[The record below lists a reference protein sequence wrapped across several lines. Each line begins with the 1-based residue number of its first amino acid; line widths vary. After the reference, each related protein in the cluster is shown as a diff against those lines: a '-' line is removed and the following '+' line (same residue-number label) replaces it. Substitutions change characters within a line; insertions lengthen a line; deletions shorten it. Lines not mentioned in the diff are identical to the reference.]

1 MGILENLGL
10 SGLGNSLSGLGN
22 TISTFRDNVDDQ
34 TGGLLTRLGEP
45 ENQADLVA
53 AASLL
58 SGEGIPASFAL
69 RNQVRSNL
77 LANQQF
83 KRQREGIEALKK
95 RYANN
100 PQIISLLDTNPSGVI
115 SALTTQAFA
124 PTKQVIPQS
133 AIGKIMQDFNRG
145 LITEEQK
152 NLLIQ
157 NLQTKTGSEKPP
169 QTYKDPSTG
178 QLKYL
183 SNPPFGKK
191 INDLVQESDLE
202 RSPLTDTQ
210 LNQAAKLRTDLSK
223 ELKEFKDVERSF
235 NNIQQ
240 FFDSPGSVSDQALA
254 TAFAKVL
261 DPGTAAREGEVAVIV
276 GAGALSGQ
284 LKTTLQNAIKGD
296 GKLDP
301 RTRTEIRNLAAQIYN
316 TTAEKA
322 IEDINTYTKLAQNQS
337 TNPNFLE
344 AVITSNVAPQLI
356 TEFYPLPSPLGGGG
370 NNNNAT
376 NQINLEAMT
385 LQEFEQFK
393 TKVKENPAQYQGTNM
408 FKRIMDENKR
418 RGIK

>member
-1 MGILENLGL
+1 MGLLDNLGL
-10 SGLGNSLSGLGN
+10 SGLGNSLSN
-22 TISTFRDNVDDQ
+22 FRTNIDDQ

-45 ENQADLVA
+45 ENQANLIA

-100 PQIISLLDTNPSGVI
+100 PRILALIDANPSGAI
-115 SALTTQAFA
+115 SALTSQAFA
-124 PTKQVIPQS
+124 PPKQETPQS
-133 AIGKIMQDFNRG
+133 AIGKIMSDFNRG

-178 QLKYL
+178 QLRYL
-183 SNPPFGKK
+183 SNPPIGKK
-191 INDLVQESDLE
+191 INDLVQESDSE
-202 RSPLTDTQ
+202 RMPLTDTQ
-210 LNQAAKLRTDLSK
+210 LGQAAKLRTDLAK
-223 ELKEFKDVERSF
+223 ELKEFKDIERSF

-240 FFDSPGSVSDQALA
+240 FFDNPGSVSDQALA

-261 DPGTAAREGEVAVIV
+261 DPGSVAREGEVKVIV
-276 GAGALSGQ
+276 EAGALSGQ
-284 LKTTLQNAIKGD
+284 LKTKLKNAIEGS

-316 TTAEKA
+316 TSAEKA
-322 IEDINTYTKLAQNQS
+322 IEDINVYTNLAKNQS

-356 TEFYPLPSPLGGGG
+356 TEMLPLPSPLGGSGD
-370 NNNNAT
+370 NKNAT

-385 LQEFEQFK
+385 LEEFKKFK
-393 TKVKENPAQYQGTNM
+393 SEVVANPEPYRGTNI
-408 FKRIMDENKR
+408 FTRILDENKR
-418 RGIK
+418 RGIE

>member
-1 MGILENLGL
+1 MVERLQGLLGNIGSSLNNLSLPASLGLLSSGVSILEGNPIGQ
-10 SGLGNSLSGLGN
+10 SINTGLG
-22 TISTFRDNVDDQ
+22 TF
-34 TGGLLTRLGEP
+34 GGL
-45 ENQADLVA
+45 
-53 AASLL
+53 
-58 SGEGIPASFAL
+58 
-69 RNQVRSNL
+69 
-77 LANQQF
+77 QQIDQQQ
-83 KRQREGIEALKK
+83 RQREGIEALKK

-100 PQIISLLDTNPSGVI
+100 PKLLALIDANPEA
-115 SALTTQAFA
+115 ALNAITTQAFA
-124 PTKQVIPQS
+124 PPKQITPQS
-133 AIGKIMQDFNRG
+133 AIGKIMLDFNRG

-223 ELKEFKDVERSF
+223 ELKEFKDIERSF
-235 NNIQQ
+235 NNIQE
-240 FFDSPGSVSDQALA
+240 FFNSPGSVSDQALA

-261 DPGTAAREGEVAVIV
+261 DPGSVAREGEVAVIV

-284 LKTTLQNAIKGD
+284 LKTKLTNAIKGD

-316 TTAEKA
+316 TSAEKA
-322 IEDINTYTKLAQNQS
+322 IEDINIYTKLAQNQS

-356 TEFYPLPSPLGGGG
+356 TEFLPLPSPLGGGG

>member
-1 MGILENLGL
+1 MGLLDSLRGMGTSISNFGSNL
-10 SGLGNSLSGLGN
+10 
-22 TISTFRDNVDDQ
+22 DDQ
-34 TGGLLTRLGEP
+34 TGGLLTRLGTP
-45 ENQADLVA
+45 ESQGNLIA

-58 SGEGIPASFAL
+58 SGEGMANSFAL
-69 RNQVRSNL
+69 KNKITQNA

-83 KRQREGIEALKK
+83 RRQREGIEALKK
-95 RYANN
+95 QYANN
-100 PQIISLLDTNPSGVI
+100 PKILSLLNTNPTGVI

-124 PTKQVIPQS
+124 PPKQITAES

-157 NLQTKTGSEKPP
+157 NLQNKTESEKAP
-169 QTYKDPSTG
+169 QTYKDSSTG
-178 QLKYL
+178 ELRYL

-191 INDLVQESDLE
+191 IGDLVQESDLE

-223 ELKEFKDVERSF
+223 ELKEFKDIERSF
-235 NNIQQ
+235 NNIQE
-240 FFDSPGSVSDQALA
+240 FFNSPGSVSDQALA

-261 DPGTAAREGEVAVIV
+261 DPGSVAREGEVAVIV

-284 LKTTLQNAIKGD
+284 LKTKLTNAIKGD

-316 TTAEKA
+316 TSAEKA
-322 IEDINTYTKLAQNQS
+322 VEDINIYTKLAQNQS

-344 AVITSNVAPQLI
+344 AVITSNVAPELI
-356 TEFYPLPSPLGGGG
+356 TEFLPLPSPLGGDGN

-393 TKVKENPAQYQGTNM
+393 TKVRENPSQYQGTNI
-408 FKRIMDENKR
+408 FKRILDENKR
-418 RGIK
+418 RGIE

>member
-1 MGILENLGL
+1 MGLLDNLGL
-10 SGLGNSLSGLGN
+10 SGLGNSLSSFGKNISNLGTN
-22 TISTFRDNVDDQ
+22 IDDQ

-45 ENQADLVA
+45 DNQANLIA

-83 KRQREGIEALKK
+83 KKQREGIEALKK

-100 PQIISLLDTNPSGVI
+100 PKLLSLIDANPTA
-115 SALTTQAFA
+115 ALNAITAQAFA
-124 PTKQVIPQS
+124 PPKQITPQS
-133 AIGKIMQDFNRG
+133 AVGKIMLDFNRG

-157 NLQTKTGSEKPP
+157 NLQTKTTSEKVP
-169 QTYKDPSTG
+169 QTYKDASTG
-178 QLKYL
+178 QLRYL
-183 SNPPFGKK
+183 SNPPEGKK
-191 INDLVQESDLE
+191 VNDLVRESDLE

-223 ELKEFKDVERSF
+223 ELKEFKDIERSF
-235 NNIQQ
+235 NNIQE
-240 FFDSPGSVSDQALA
+240 FFNSPGSVSDQALA

-261 DPGTAAREGEVAVIV
+261 DPGSVAREGEVAVIV

-284 LKTTLQNAIKGD
+284 LKTKLTNAIKGD

-316 TTAEKA
+316 TSAEKA
-322 IEDINTYTKLAQNQS
+322 IEDINIYTKLAQNQS

-356 TEFYPLPSPLGGGG
+356 TEFLPLPSPLGGGG

-385 LQEFEQFK
+385 LQEFDQFK
-393 TKVKENPAQYQGTNM
+393 TKVKENPAQYQGTNI
-408 FKRIMDENKR
+408 FKKIMDENKR

>member
-1 MGILENLGL
+1 MVERLQGLLGNIGSSLNNLSLPASLGLLSSGVSILEGNPIGQSINTGL
-10 SGLGNSLSGLGN
+10 R
-22 TISTFRDNVDDQ
+22 TF
-34 TGGLLTRLGEP
+34 GGL
-45 ENQADLVA
+45 
-53 AASLL
+53 
-58 SGEGIPASFAL
+58 
-69 RNQVRSNL
+69 
-77 LANQQF
+77 QQIDQQQ
-83 KRQREGIEALKK
+83 RQREGIEALKK

-100 PQIISLLDTNPSGVI
+100 PKLLALIDANPEA
-115 SALTTQAFA
+115 ALNAITTQAFA
-124 PTKQVIPQS
+124 PPKQITPQS
-133 AIGKIMQDFNRG
+133 AIGKIMLDFNRG

-223 ELKEFKDVERSF
+223 ELKEFKDIERSF
-235 NNIQQ
+235 NNIQE
-240 FFDSPGSVSDQALA
+240 FFNSPGSVSDQALA

-261 DPGTAAREGEVAVIV
+261 DPGSVAREGEVAVIV

-284 LKTTLQNAIKGD
+284 LKTKLTNAIKGD

-316 TTAEKA
+316 TSAEKA
-322 IEDINTYTKLAQNQS
+322 IEDINIYTKLAQNQS

-356 TEFYPLPSPLGGGG
+356 TEFLPLPSPLGGGG
-370 NNNNAT
+370 NNNNTT

>member
-1 MGILENLGL
+1 MGLLDNLGL
-10 SGLGNSLSGLGN
+10 SGLGNSLSN
-22 TISTFRDNVDDQ
+22 FRTNIDDQ

-45 ENQADLVA
+45 ENQANLIA

-100 PQIISLLDTNPSGVI
+100 PRILALIDANPSGAI
-115 SALTTQAFA
+115 SALTSQAFA
-124 PTKQVIPQS
+124 PPKQETPQS
-133 AIGKIMQDFNRG
+133 AIGKIMSDFNRG

-178 QLKYL
+178 QLRYL

-191 INDLVQESDLE
+191 INDLVQESDSE
-202 RSPLTDTQ
+202 RMPLTDTQ
-210 LNQAAKLRTDLSK
+210 LGQAAKLRTDLAK
-223 ELKEFKDVERSF
+223 ELKEFKDIERSF

-240 FFDSPGSVSDQALA
+240 FFDNPGSVSDQALA

-261 DPGTAAREGEVAVIV
+261 DPGSVAREGEVKVIV
-276 GAGALSGQ
+276 EAGALSGQ
-284 LKTTLQNAIKGD
+284 LKTKLRNAIEGS

-316 TTAEKA
+316 TSAEKA
-322 IEDINTYTKLAQNQS
+322 IEDINVYTNLAKNQS

-356 TEFYPLPSPLGGGG
+356 TEMLPLPSPLGGSGD
-370 NNNNAT
+370 NKNAT

-385 LQEFEQFK
+385 LEEFKKFK
-393 TKVKENPAQYQGTNM
+393 SKVVANPEPYRGTNI
-408 FKRIMDENKR
+408 FTRILDENKR
-418 RGIK
+418 RGIE

>member
-1 MGILENLGL
+1 MAEQTQLGLLGNLGNQISNLGVPAQLGLLSTGLSLLENRPLGE
-10 SGLGNSLSGLGN
+10 SIRTGLGA
-22 TISTFRDNVDDQ
+22 F
-34 TGGLLTRLGEP
+34 GGL
-45 ENQADLVA
+45 QQ
-53 AASLL
+53 
-58 SGEGIPASFAL
+58 I
-69 RNQVRSNL
+69 
-77 LANQQF
+77 NQQQ
-83 KRQREGIEALKK
+83 KQREGIEALKK